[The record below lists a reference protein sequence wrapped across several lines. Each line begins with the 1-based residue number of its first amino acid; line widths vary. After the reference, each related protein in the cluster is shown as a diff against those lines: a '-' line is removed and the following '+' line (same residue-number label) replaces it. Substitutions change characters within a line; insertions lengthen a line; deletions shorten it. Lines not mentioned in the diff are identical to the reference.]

1 MVSRTLPLLLSALA
15 LALALAAAAHA
26 APASPAAAP
35 AVPTFAVGA
44 STLSTGFVL
53 EGVLQAQQQ
62 VSVSSQAAGRV
73 LALAVKVGDRVK
85 AGQVLAR
92 IDDRELQA
100 GVAGGEAGVAQAQA
114 ALVQA
119 EQNAQR
125 TRDLRAQG
133 FLSAA
138 ALDGATAQLKAAQA
152 ALQQAQAG
160 RSQAALARGHA
171 TVTAPFDGIVLATA
185 VDAGDLATPGRP
197 LLTLYAP
204 GRLRAVVQLP
214 ASRSAAARA
223 SSRVDVT
230 LPDGR
235 QLQPTQR
242 TELPGTDAVSQT
254 VEWRLDLPTVN
265 PAAPGS
271 APALQPGQPVRVG
284 FSGFLGFSGAPAGSA
299 PVAGAATLV
308 IPTSA
313 VLVRGELTAV
323 YAVDTAAGAS
333 RFVLKAV
340 RLGAAQGSQVPVLA
354 GLKAGE
360 RIATDP
366 VRAGLA
372 GATPAAR

>member
-15 LALALAAAAHA
+15 LAAAAQA

-35 AVPTFAVGA
+35 AVPTFTVGA

-125 TRDLRAQG
+125 TRELRAQG

-160 RSQAALARGHA
+160 RSQAALARAHA

-185 VDAGDLATPGRP
+185 VDAGDLAMPGLP

-223 SSRVDVT
+223 STRIDVT

-254 VEWRLDLPTVN
+254 VEWRLDLPTAA

-271 APALQPGQPVRVG
+271 APALQPGQPVRV
-284 FSGFLGFSGAPAGSA
+284 SFSGAPAGSA
-299 PVAGAATLV
+299 PVAGAASLV
-308 IPTSA
+308 IPASA
-313 VLVRGELTAV
+313 VLLRGELTAV
-323 YAVDTAAGAS
+323 YAVDTAAGAN

-372 GATPAAR
+372 GATPAVR

>member
-1 MVSRTLPLLLSALA
+1 MVSKHLPLLLSV
-15 LALALAAAAHA
+15 LALAATLPAVQAAGT
-26 APASPAAAP
+26 PAAAP
-35 AVPTFAVGA
+35 SVPTVTVGA
-44 STLSTGFVL
+44 TALASGFEL
-53 EGVLQAQQQ
+53 EGVVQAQQQ

-73 LALAVKVGDRVK
+73 LSLAAKAGDRVK

-223 SSRVDVT
+223 SSRVEVV
-230 LPDGR
+230 LPDGQR
-235 QLQPTQR
+235 LQPTQR
-242 TELPGTDAVSQT
+242 TEVPGTDAVSQT
-254 VEWRLDLPTVN
+254 VEWRLDLPAAAS
-265 PAAPGS
+265 PAAGQ
-271 APALQPGQPVRVG
+271 APSLQPGQPVRVR
-284 FSGFLGFSGAPAGSA
+284 FSGVPATSIAAAPA
-299 PVAGAATLV
+299 AGLA
-308 IPTSA
+308 IPTAA
-313 VLVRGELTAV
+313 VLQRGELTAV
-323 YAVDTAAGAS
+323 YAVEDTAGADRS
-333 RFVLKAV
+333 PRFVLKAV
-340 RLGAAQGSQVPVLA
+340 RLGAVQGDSVPVLA

-372 GATPAAR
+372 GATPAPR

>member
-1 MVSRTLPLLLSALA
+1 MVSRALPLLLSALA
-15 LALALAAAAHA
+15 LALAAAAHA
-26 APASPAAAP
+26 VPASSAAAP

-44 STLSTGFVL
+44 STLSSGFVL

-73 LALAVKVGDRVK
+73 LALAVKAGDRVK

-171 TVTAPFDGIVLATA
+171 TVTAPFDGIVLATV

-254 VEWRLDLPTVN
+254 VEWRLDLPTAN

-284 FSGFLGFSGAPAGSA
+284 FSGFSGAPAGSA
-299 PVAGAATLV
+299 PVAGAASLV

-372 GATPAAR
+372 GATPAVR

>member
-1 MVSRTLPLLLSALA
+1 MVSKHLPLLLSV
-15 LALALAAAAHA
+15 LALAATLPAVQAAGT
-26 APASPAAAP
+26 PAAAP
-35 AVPTFAVGA
+35 TVPTVTVGA
-44 STLSTGFVL
+44 AALAAGFEL
-53 EGVLQAQQQ
+53 EGVVQAQQQ

-73 LALAVKVGDRVK
+73 LSLAVKAGDRVK

-223 SSRVDVT
+223 SSRVEVV
-230 LPDGR
+230 LPDGQR
-235 QLQPTQR
+235 LQPTQR
-242 TELPGTDAVSQT
+242 TEVPGTDAVSQT
-254 VEWRLDLPTVN
+254 VEWRLDLPA
-265 PAAPGS
+265 AAPTAAATGL
-271 APALQPGQPVRVG
+271 APSLQPGQPVRVR
-284 FSGFLGFSGAPAGSA
+284 FSGAPTTASATAPAAGLA
-299 PVAGAATLV
+299 
-308 IPTSA
+308 IPTAA
-313 VLVRGELTAV
+313 VLQRGELTAV
-323 YAVDTAAGAS
+323 YAVEDAAGADRS
-333 RFVLKAV
+333 PRFVLKAV
-340 RLGAAQGSQVPVLA
+340 RLGAAQGDSVAVLA

-372 GATPAAR
+372 GATPARR

>member
-1 MVSRTLPLLLSALA
+1 MVSKHLPLLLSV
-15 LALALAAAAHA
+15 LALAATLPAVQAAGT
-26 APASPAAAP
+26 PAAAP
-35 AVPTFAVGA
+35 SVPTVTVGA
-44 STLSTGFVL
+44 TALASGFEL
-53 EGVLQAQQQ
+53 EGVVQAQQQ

-73 LALAVKVGDRVK
+73 LSLAAKAGDRVK

-114 ALVQA
+114 ALEQA

-223 SSRVDVT
+223 SSRVEVV
-230 LPDGR
+230 LPDGQR
-235 QLQPTQR
+235 LQPTQR
-242 TELPGTDAVSQT
+242 TEVPGTDAVSQT
-254 VEWRLDLPTVN
+254 VEWRLDLPA
-265 PAAPGS
+265 AAPS
-271 APALQPGQPVRVG
+271 AAAAALAPSLQPGQPVRVR
-284 FSGFLGFSGAPAGSA
+284 FLGAPATASA
-299 PVAGAATLV
+299 AAPAAGLA
-308 IPTSA
+308 IPTAA
-313 VLVRGELTAV
+313 VLQRGELTAV
-323 YAVDTAAGAS
+323 YAVEDTAGADRS
-333 RFVLKAV
+333 PRFVLKAV
-340 RLGAAQGSQVPVLA
+340 RLGAVQGDSVPVLA

-372 GATPAAR
+372 GATPAPR